1 MLLCF
6 GSPQARKSNMLN
18 DIFGLGFEVLDK
30 SSAGLFHDSV
40 DALFSSKDIP
50 LGFNVLDF
58 QGTVANRDYKL
69 IESLLSH
76 IPQSYVLL

>member
-1 MLLCF
+1 MI
-6 GSPQARKSNMLN
+6 N
-18 DIFGLGFEVLDK
+18 DIFGLKFEVVEEG
-30 SSAGLFHDSV
+30 SAGIFHDSV

-76 IPQSYVLL
+76 IPQSFVLL

>member
-1 MLLCF
+1 MI
-6 GSPQARKSNMLN
+6 N
-18 DIFGLGFEVLDK
+18 DIFGLKFEVVEEG
-30 SSAGLFHDSV
+30 SAGIFHDSV

-76 IPQSYVLL
+76 IPQSFVFL

>member
-1 MLLCF
+1 MI
-6 GSPQARKSNMLN
+6 N
-18 DIFGLGFEVLDK
+18 DIFGLKFEVVEEG
-30 SSAGLFHDSV
+30 SAGIFHDSV

-76 IPQSYVLL
+76 IPQSFVLM

>member
-1 MLLCF
+1 MI
-6 GSPQARKSNMLN
+6 N
-18 DIFGLGFEVLDK
+18 DIFGLNFEVVQEG
-30 SSAGLFHDSV
+30 SAGIFHDSV

-58 QGTVANRDYKL
+58 QGTMANRDYKL

-76 IPQSYVLL
+76 IPQSFVFL